1 MRRIMFIA
9 VAAITTLL
17 STPSF
22 ADSEYNAYAMLVGLK
37 SYPTICKKPQRVEEL
52 QEAINA
58 EAKRLGFDVTAP
70 RNERLI
76 ALSSARFVMTSI
88 ELKKNR
94 AGHGRT
100 FLCRSGKDDCGIV
113 SHAWAVMMRPHEL
126 IAHRSNLRNLT
137 SINEATLITY

>member
-1 MRRIMFIA
+1 MRRIMFIV
-9 VAAITTLL
+9 VAAITALL

-37 SYPTICKKPQRVEEL
+37 SYPTICKEPQRVEEL

-88 ELKKNR
+88 ELKRTAPAMVARFCAEAEKVI
-94 AGHGRT
+94 AGLLATHG
-100 FLCRSGKDDCGIV
+100 
-113 SHAWAVMMRPHEL
+113 H
-126 IAHRSNLRNLT
+126 
-137 SINEATLITY
+137 